1 MSEPPLIVAPSVPA
15 AWGAALKLLMQPGVH
30 ELDPLLLTITDVGPV
45 GHEPNPPL
53 RIELDRMLHKLSK
66 QSTSTVAN
74 TIFPKSLWNP
84 KRERT
89 VFYER
94 YLRHV
99 LPAIRPDNPH
109 GTYFERMI
117 HFGGEESPV
126 NQLEQVIGT
135 WVDHGNHRH
144 SALQVSIFDPHKDHK
159 HNRRLGFPCLHQVCF
174 TPLGENGVDGLTV
187 TGFYATQ
194 HLLTKAYGN
203 YLGLIRLGHF
213 VAQAIGLR
221 LTRMTCF
228 SAKVV
233 LGDGITKEVPRSL
246 HHSLLTREEAFV
258 TP

>member
-1 MSEPPLIVAPSVPA
+1 MTELPLIVAPSVSA
-15 AWGAALKLLMQPGVH
+15 AWGAALNLLMQPGAH
-30 ELDPLLLTITDVGPV
+30 GLDPLLVTITDVGSI
-45 GHEPNPPL
+45 GNEPNPLL
-53 RIELDRMLHKLSK
+53 RRELDRLLRELGK

-74 TIFPKSLWNP
+74 TIFPQSLWNP
-84 KRERT
+84 TRERS
-89 VFYER
+89 FLYER

-99 LPAIRPDNPH
+99 MPAIRSDNPH

-117 HFGGEESPV
+117 QFGGEKSPV

-144 SALQVSIFDPHKDHK
+144 SALQISIFDPHNDHR

-174 TPLGENGVDGLTV
+174 TPLGENGVDGLAA

-213 VAQAIGLR
+213 VAQAIGLK

-233 LGDGITKEVPRSL
+233 LGDGITKELVRSL
-246 HHSLLTREEAFV
+246 HQSILTRGDAFIA
-258 TP
+258 P